1 MSRGFVA
8 LFRSFFSSSDISEGN
23 TTAVSI
29 DISSGNNLTT
39 IYGTKPK
46 AAILGSVFAQSID
59 KSTEISNGH
68 RNAVSNA
75 GAVAAK
81 IRVGETLRLAKDK
94 TVAHGEHLFS
104 LSDEVTRRYIERIL
118 TIFHSTICNI
128 AVIGQMNA
136 GKSTLINA
144 FIGQPDLL
152 PAEITP
158 WTTVVT
164 NLHFG
169 IPSSTNDR
177 AVFEFFD
184 ADEWQRLAEGSARL
198 RELTERLIPNFDWSA
213 FYRQVGDMQTK
224 ARQKLGPEFETL
236 LGGTRGYSEITQPL
250 LRKYVCAEP
259 PLDSPDEFGTGEF
272 SLITK
277 AANLYFDLGGFF
289 YPTLVIDTPG
299 INDPFLVRDE
309 ITRQNLERANIFII
323 VVTARQPLSNA
334 DVDLLRILRG
344 LDKDRIIIFVNKI
357 DEIEEFPEVE
367 TAILHRV
374 EGVLKKEFPSA
385 RIPVIMGSARWA
397 AEVLSAE
404 QTGRLPDL
412 PSPRAAA
419 FGDEGKDFLGFDRS
433 VQDILAA
440 EDVMMRS
447 GVPALALAISD
458 MMQSGP
464 IADCLNF
471 STIALAAVATNA
483 AACAAANADFIAG
496 LLASSDTVGPPA
508 GKGAALGDIEAI
520 AGEIRE
526 CIDTFD
532 AETVGRI
539 GADFEVLRQ
548 TLRSKLDDLAA
559 GMAAR
564 SGDQRMGDKSI
575 GQSVNVMPLRAAIE
589 QDYSTA
595 FLALYAAVVDRTRHA
610 ETDIQDF
617 VERVNAGGLA
627 IVYLPLPGLK
637 LTPPLGPLGDPIAL
651 ASGGT
656 VQAEWWRQ
664 QISPRER
671 SARFRELVQDQFA
684 NIIEKLC
691 EEGAR
696 EIERATD
703 FMLSHF
709 RMSVLHCLEA
719 SATAR
724 RTHLDNWRQMHT
736 SDAAEAAHAKAR
748 LEEALRTFQS
758 DAEACRKIAR
768 ELTTLT
774 DDTSAGRT
782 SSPQALPSDMA

>member
-8 LFRSFFSSSDISEGN
+8 LFRSFFSSSDILEDN

-46 AAILGSVFAQSID
+46 AAILGSVFTKAID
-59 KSTEISNGH
+59 KSPEISNGH

-75 GAVAAK
+75 GAIAAK

-94 TVAHGEHLFS
+94 TVSQGEQLFA
-104 LSDEVTRRYIERIL
+104 LSDEVTRRYIEHIL

-198 RELTERLIPNFDWSA
+198 RELTDRLIPNFDWPA

-404 QTGRLPDL
+404 QTGRQPDL
-412 PSPRAAA
+412 PSPRPAA
-419 FGDEGKDFLGFDRS
+419 FGDEAKEFLGFDRS

-447 GVPALALAISD
+447 GVPALALAVSD

-471 STIALAAVATNA
+471 STIMLAAVATNA
-483 AACAAANADFIAG
+483 AACAGANADFIAG
-496 LLASSDTVGPPA
+496 LLASSETGGPSAEKGEALVG
-508 GKGAALGDIEAI
+508 IEAI
-520 AGEIRE
+520 AGEIRQ
-526 CIDTFD
+526 CIDAFD
-532 AETVGRI
+532 AETADRI
-539 GADFEVLRQ
+539 GAGFKVLRQ
-548 TLRSKLDDLAA
+548 TLRNKLDDLAA
-559 GMAAR
+559 VITAR
-564 SGDQRMGDKSI
+564 PEDQRMGDRSI
-575 GQSVNVMPLRAAIE
+575 GQSVNVMPLRAALE
-589 QDYSTA
+589 QEYSAA

-610 ETDIQDF
+610 EVGIQEL

-671 SARFRELVQDQFA
+671 AARFRELVQDQFA

-691 EEGAR
+691 EEGTR
-696 EIERATD
+696 EIERAAD
-703 FMLSHF
+703 FMLGHF
-709 RMSVLHCLEA
+709 RMSVLHCLDA
-719 SATAR
+719 SASAR
-724 RTHLDNWRQMHT
+724 RTHLGNWRQMHT
-736 SDAAEAAHAKAR
+736 SDGAGTAHAKAR
-748 LEEALRTFQS
+748 LEEALKRFRS

-768 ELTTLT
+768 ELATL
-774 DDTSAGRT
+774 AGQGT
-782 SSPQALPSDMA
+782 INFP